1 MAHSPVRQL
10 DLAVVNP
17 PPHHRPAATDNGG
30 KMISVALRPAY
41 LAAVLA
47 LVTLSDVAQ
56 AEPVAEFYKGKTLT
70 VIVPIGPGGTYDL
83 YGRLGA
89 KIMEKHLP
97 GNPNVITQL
106 MTGAGG
112 AVAAAYLDKV
122 AAKDGTV
129 LLSMH
134 ASSPQNQVL
143 GVTGDQ
149 YDLRNFLMIGQFVPL
164 NSSLTV
170 WRPTSPAVTIQDA
183 MKKEVVLGS
192 TGAGSYQYQLPALM
206 NVLLGT
212 KFKVILGFKSVS
224 EENIAME
231 RGEIH
236 GRGGTIISWEI
247 TEPHWVK
254 DNKIAHLVQIGA
266 RREKSF
272 ENVPLVQ
279 DLTTNPDHKKAFML
293 IGAASQLGRSLVGTP
308 GIPPD
313 RAKAI
318 RTAFEK
324 GMKDPEILAQA
335 KAWKL
340 DINPISGEDMEKTVM
355 AILDTPQPV
364 VDLVKKAL
372 NIEPKK
378 AK

>member
-1 MAHSPVRQL
+1 MTS
-10 DLAVVNP
+10 
-17 PPHHRPAATDNGG
+17 
-30 KMISVALRPAY
+30 IALRSAC

-47 LVTLSDVAQ
+47 LLTLSDVAQ
-56 AEPVAEFYKGKTLT
+56 ADPVADFYKDKTVT
-70 VIVPIGPGGTYDL
+70 VIVPIGPGGTYDF

-97 GNPNVITQL
+97 GHPKVITQL

-112 AVAAAYLDKV
+112 ALAAAYLDKV

-143 GVTGDQ
+143 GVTGNQ
-149 YDLRNFLMIGQFVPL
+149 YDLRKFLMIGQFVPL

-170 WRPTSPAVTIQDA
+170 WRPTSPALTIQDA

-206 NVLLGT
+206 NKLLGT
-212 KFKVILGFKSVS
+212 KFKIIMGFKSVN
-224 EENIAME
+224 EENVAME

-236 GRGGTIISWEI
+236 GRGGTIISWAI
-247 TEPHWVK
+247 TQPHWVEEH
-254 DNKIAHLVQIGA
+254 KIAHLVQIGA
-266 RREKSF
+266 KPAKGF

-279 DLTTNPDHKKAFML
+279 SLTTNPDYKRALIL

-313 RAKAI
+313 RAKAL
-318 RTAFEK
+318 RVAFEE

-340 DINPISGEDMEKTVM
+340 DLDPISGEEMEKTVKE
-355 AILDTPQPV
+355 ILDTPKPV
-364 VDLVKKAL
+364 VDLVKKEL
-372 NIEPKK
+372 NIKPKK
-378 AK
+378 AKK

>member
-1 MAHSPVRQL
+1 MVVANRTGCIL
-10 DLAVVNP
+10 GAVAIALTTSA
-17 PPHHRPAATDNGG
+17 PA
-30 KMISVALRPAY
+30 
-41 LAAVLA
+41 
-47 LVTLSDVAQ
+47 VAQ
-56 AEPVAEFYKGKTLT
+56 TPEQFYKGKTLT
-70 VIVPIGPGGTYDL
+70 VIVPIGPGGTYDY

-89 KIMEKHLP
+89 KILEKHLP
-97 GNPNVITQL
+97 GKPNVITKL

-112 AVAAAYLDKV
+112 AVAAAHVDKV
-122 AAKDGTV
+122 APRDGTV
-129 LLSMH
+129 FLSMH

-143 GVTGDQ
+143 GVTGDR
-149 YDLRNFLMIGQFVPL
+149 YDLRKFLMIGQFVPL

-170 WRPTSPAVTIQDA
+170 WRPTSPALTIQDA

-206 NVLLGT
+206 NALLGT
-212 KFKVILGFKSVS
+212 KFKIILGFKSVS

-236 GRGGTIISWEI
+236 GRGGTIISWAI
-247 TEPHWVK
+247 TQPHWVK

-266 RREKSF
+266 KRAKGF
-272 ENVPLVQ
+272 EDVPLVQ
-279 DLTTNPDHKKAFML
+279 DLTANPDHKKAFLL

-318 RTAFEK
+318 RAAFEK

-340 DINPISGEDMEKTVM
+340 DLDPISGEDMEKTVQ
-355 AILDTPQPV
+355 AILDTPKPV
-364 VDLVKKAL
+364 VDLVKKQL
-372 NIEPKK
+372 NIKPKK

>member
-1 MAHSPVRQL
+1 MIVADRMRCL
-10 DLAVVNP
+10 LLAGVALTFSL
-17 PPHHRPAATDNGG
+17 PAA
-30 KMISVALRPAY
+30 SQSPE
-41 LAAVLA
+41 
-47 LVTLSDVAQ
+47 Q
-56 AEPVAEFYKGKTLT
+56 FYKGKTLT
-70 VIVPIGPGGTYDL
+70 VIVPIGPGGTYDF

-97 GNPNVITQL
+97 GNPTVITQL

-112 AVAAAYLDKV
+112 AVAAAYLDNV

-143 GVTGDQ
+143 GVTGGR
-149 YDLRNFLMIGQFVPL
+149 YDLRKFLMVGQFVPL

-170 WRPTSPAVTIQDA
+170 WRPTSPALTIQEA

-206 NVLLGT
+206 NELLGT
-212 KFKVILGFKSVS
+212 KFKIILGFKSVS
-224 EENIAME
+224 EENVAME

-236 GRGGTIISWEI
+236 GRGGTIISWAI
-247 TEPHWVK
+247 TEPHWVEE
-254 DNKIAHLVQIGA
+254 NKIAHLVQIGA
-266 RREKSF
+266 KAAKGF
-272 ENVPLVQ
+272 ENVSLVQ
-279 DLTTNPDHKKAFML
+279 DLTTNTDHKKAFML
-293 IGAASQLGRSLVGTP
+293 VGASSQLGRSLVGTP

-313 RAKAI
+313 RANAI
-318 RTAFEK
+318 RAAFEK
-324 GMKDPEILAQA
+324 GVRDPEILALA
-335 KAWKL
+335 KKWKL
-340 DINPISGEDMEKTVM
+340 DLDPISGEEMEETVK

-372 NIEPKK
+372 NIKTKK

>member
-1 MAHSPVRQL
+1 MKS
-10 DLAVVNP
+10 
-17 PPHHRPAATDNGG
+17 
-30 KMISVALRPAY
+30 IALRSVC

-47 LVTLSDVAQ
+47 LVTHPDLAQ
-56 AEPVAEFYKGKTLT
+56 ADPVADFYKGKTVT
-70 VIVPIGPGGTYDL
+70 VILPIGPGGTYDF

-112 AVAAAYLDKV
+112 AVAAAHLDRI

-134 ASSPQNQVL
+134 ASSPQNQAL
-143 GVTGDQ
+143 GVTGTQ
-149 YDLRNFLMIGQFVPL
+149 YDLRKFLMVGQFVPL

-170 WRPTSPAVTIQDA
+170 WRERSPAVTIQEA
-183 MKKEVVLGS
+183 MKQEVVLGS

-206 NVLLGT
+206 NALLGT
-212 KFKVILGFKSVS
+212 KFKIILGFKSVS
-224 EENIAME
+224 EENVAME

-236 GRGGTIISWEI
+236 GRGGTIISWAI

-254 DNKIAHLVQIGA
+254 ENKIAHLVQIGA
-266 RREKSF
+266 KPAKGFEK
-272 ENVPLVQ
+272 VPLVQ
-279 DLTTNPDHKKAFML
+279 DLTANPEHKKAFML
-293 IGAASQLGRSLVGTP
+293 VGASSQLGRSLVGTP

-313 RAKAI
+313 RANAI
-318 RTAFEK
+318 RAAFEK
-324 GMKDPEILAQA
+324 GMKDPEILALA
-335 KAWKL
+335 KKWKL
-340 DINPISGEDMEKTVM
+340 DLDPISGQDMQETVM

-364 VDLVKKAL
+364 VELVRKSL
-372 NIEPKK
+372 NIKSKK

>member
-1 MAHSPVRQL
+1 MSIARRS
-10 DLAVVNP
+10 AW
-17 PPHHRPAATDNGG
+17 
-30 KMISVALRPAY
+30 

-47 LVTLSDVAQ
+47 LATCPGVAR
-56 AEPVAEFYKGKTLT
+56 ADPVAEFYKGKTVT
-70 VIVPIGPGGTYDL
+70 VIVPIGPGGTYDF

-112 AVAAAYLDKV
+112 ALAAAHLDKV
-122 AAKDGTV
+122 ATKDGTV

-143 GVTGDQ
+143 GVTGNR
-149 YDLRNFLMIGQFVPL
+149 YDLRKFLMIGQFVPL

-170 WRPTSPAVTIQDA
+170 WRERSPAVTIQEA

-206 NVLLGT
+206 NALLGT
-212 KFKVILGFKSVS
+212 KFKIILGFKSVS
-224 EENIAME
+224 EENVAME

-236 GRGGTIISWEI
+236 GRGGTIISWAI

-254 DNKIAHLVQIGA
+254 ENKIAHLVQIGA
-266 RREKSF
+266 KPARGF

-279 DLTTNPDHKKAFML
+279 DLTTNPDHKQAFIL
-293 IGAASQLGRSLVGTP
+293 VGASSQLGRSLVGTP
-308 GIPPD
+308 GIPAD
-313 RAKAI
+313 RANAI
-318 RTAFEK
+318 RAAFDK
-324 GMKDPEILAQA
+324 GMRDPEILALA
-335 KAWKL
+335 KKWKL
-340 DINPISGEDMEKTVM
+340 DIDPISGADMQKTVT

-364 VDLVKKAL
+364 VEIVKKAL
-372 NIEPKK
+372 NIKPKA

>member
-1 MAHSPVRQL
+1 MMS
-10 DLAVVNP
+10 N
-17 PPHHRPAATDNGG
+17 
-30 KMISVALRPAY
+30 ALRSAF
-41 LAAVLA
+41 LAAGFA
-47 LVTLSDVAQ
+47 LVACPDVAR
-56 AEPVAEFYKGKTLT
+56 ADSVAEFYKGKTMT
-70 VIVPIGPGGTYDL
+70 MVVPIGPGGTYDF

-89 KIMEKHLP
+89 RIMEKHLP

-112 AVAAAYLDKV
+112 AVAAAFLDNI

-143 GVTGDQ
+143 GVTGGR
-149 YDLRNFLMIGQFVPL
+149 YDLRKFLMIGQFVPL

-170 WRPTSPAVTIQDA
+170 WRETSPALTIQDA
-183 MKKEVVLGS
+183 MKHEVVLGS

-206 NVLLGT
+206 NALLGT
-212 KFKVILGFKSVS
+212 KFKIILGFKSVS
-224 EENIAME
+224 EENVAME

-236 GRGGTIISWEI
+236 GRGGTIISWAI

-266 RREKSF
+266 KRAKGF

-293 IGAASQLGRSLVGTP
+293 VGASSELGRSLVGTP
-308 GIPPD
+308 GIPAD
-313 RAKAI
+313 RANAI
-318 RTAFEK
+318 RVAFDK
-324 GMKDPEILAQA
+324 GMRDPEILELA
-335 KAWKL
+335 KKWKL
-340 DINPISGEDMEKTVM
+340 DVDPVSGADMQKTVTE
-355 AILDTPQPV
+355 ILDTPQPV

-372 NIEPKK
+372 NIGQKK
-378 AK
+378 GK

>member
-1 MAHSPVRQL
+1 MMS
-10 DLAVVNP
+10 
-17 PPHHRPAATDNGG
+17 
-30 KMISVALRPAY
+30 IALRSAC

-47 LVTLSDVAQ
+47 LVTGSDVAQ
-56 AEPVAEFYKGKTLT
+56 ADPVADFYKGKTVT
-70 VIVPIGPGGTYDL
+70 VIVPIGPGGTYDF

-89 KIMEKHLP
+89 KIMSKHLP

-112 AVAAAYLDKV
+112 AVAAAHLDRV

-134 ASSPQNQVL
+134 AGSPQSQAL
-143 GVTGDQ
+143 GVIGNR
-149 YDLRNFLMIGQFVPL
+149 YDLRKFLMVGQFLPL

-170 WRPTSPAVTIQDA
+170 WRATSPATTIQEA

-206 NVLLGT
+206 NALVGT
-212 KFKVILGFKSVS
+212 KFKIILGFKSVN
-224 EENIAME
+224 EENVAME

-236 GRGGTIISWEI
+236 GRGGTILSWAI
-247 TEPHWVK
+247 TQPHWVK

-266 RREKSF
+266 KPAKGFEK
-272 ENVPLVQ
+272 VPLVQ
-279 DLTTNPDHKKAFML
+279 DLTANPDHKKAFML
-293 IGAASQLGRSLVGTP
+293 VGASAQLGRSLVGTP

-318 RTAFEK
+318 RVAFEK

-340 DINPISGEDMEKTVM
+340 DLDPISGEDMEKTVT

-372 NIEPKK
+372 NIKPKK
-378 AK
+378 GKK

>member
-1 MAHSPVRQL
+1 MS
-10 DLAVVNP
+10 
-17 PPHHRPAATDNGG
+17 
-30 KMISVALRPAY
+30 IALRSAC

-47 LVTLSDVAQ
+47 LVPHGVAQ
-56 AEPVAEFYKGKTLT
+56 ADAVADFYKGKTVT
-70 VIVPIGPGGTYDL
+70 VIVPIGPGGTYDF

-97 GNPNVITQL
+97 GNPTVITKL

-112 AVAAAYLDKV
+112 ALAAAHLDSV
-122 AAKDGTV
+122 APKDGTV

-143 GVTGDQ
+143 GVTGNR
-149 YDLRNFLMIGQFVPL
+149 YDLRKFLMVGQFVPL

-170 WRPTSPAVTIQDA
+170 WRATSPAVTIQEA

-206 NVLLGT
+206 NALLGT
-212 KFKVILGFKSVS
+212 KFKIILGFKSVS

-236 GRGGTIISWEI
+236 GRGGTIISWAI
-247 TEPHWVK
+247 TQPSWVK
-254 DNKIAHLVQIGA
+254 ENKIAHLVQIGA
-266 RREKSF
+266 KRAKGF

-279 DLTTNPDHKKAFML
+279 ELTTNPDHKKALIL

-308 GIPPD
+308 GIPAD

-340 DINPISGEDMEKTVM
+340 DLDPISGEEMEETVKE
-355 AILDTPQPV
+355 ILDTPKPV
-364 VDLVKKAL
+364 VELVKKEL
-372 NIEPKK
+372 KIKPKK
-378 AK
+378 GKK

>member
-1 MAHSPVRQL
+1 MMS
-10 DLAVVNP
+10 
-17 PPHHRPAATDNGG
+17 
-30 KMISVALRPAY
+30 IALRTAC

-47 LVTLSDVAQ
+47 LVPRPEAAQ
-56 AEPVAEFYKGKTLT
+56 ADPVADFYKGKKMT
-70 VIVPIGPGGTYDL
+70 VILPIGPGGTYDF

-89 KIMEKHLP
+89 RIMEKHLP
-97 GNPNVITQL
+97 GNPTVITQL
-106 MTGAGG
+106 MTGAL
-112 AVAAAYLDKV
+112 AAGYLDKI

-143 GVTGDQ
+143 GVTGNR
-149 YDLRNFLMIGQFVPL
+149 YDLRNFLMVGQFVPL

-170 WRPTSPAVTIQDA
+170 WRETSPALTIQEA

-206 NVLLGT
+206 NALLGT
-212 KFKVILGFKSVS
+212 KFKIILGFKSVS
-224 EENIAME
+224 EENVAME

-236 GRGGTIISWEI
+236 GRGGTIISWAI

-254 DNKIAHLVQIGA
+254 EDKIAHLVQIGA
-266 RREKSF
+266 KPAKGFEK
-272 ENVPLVQ
+272 VPLVQ

-293 IGAASQLGRSLVGTP
+293 VGASSQLGRSLVGTP
-308 GIPPD
+308 GIPQD
-313 RAKAI
+313 RANAI
-318 RTAFEK
+318 RAAFEK
-324 GMKDPEILAQA
+324 GMKDPEILELA
-335 KAWKL
+335 KKWKL
-340 DINPISGEDMEKTVM
+340 DLDPISGQEMQETVT

-372 NIEPKK
+372 NIKEKG

>member
-1 MAHSPVRQL
+1 VLPAVSHIARAQAYPTRPVRIISI
-10 DLAVVNP
+10 DLRSAC
-17 PPHHRPAATDNGG
+17 
-30 KMISVALRPAY
+30 
-41 LAAVLA
+41 LAAVFA
-47 LVTLSDVAQ
+47 LVTCPGSAQ
-56 AEPVAEFYKGKTLT
+56 ADPVAEFYKGKTLT
-70 VIVPIGPGGTYDL
+70 VIVPVGPGGAYDF

-97 GNPNVITQL
+97 GKPTVITKL

-112 AVAAAYLDKV
+112 AVAAAHVDKV

-129 LLSMH
+129 LLAMH
-134 ASSPQNQVL
+134 SGSPQNQVL
-143 GVTGDQ
+143 GVTSNQ
-149 YDLRNFLMIGQFVPL
+149 YDLRKFLMIGQFVPL

-170 WRPTSPAVTIQDA
+170 WRPTSPALTVQEA

-212 KFKVILGFKSVS
+212 KFKVILGFKSTNEQNV
-224 EENIAME
+224 AME

-236 GRGGTIISWEI
+236 GRGGTIITWAI
-247 TEPHWVK
+247 TAPDWVK
-254 DNKIAHLVQIGA
+254 ENKIAHLVQIGA
-266 RREKSF
+266 KPAKGF
-272 ENVPLVQ
+272 ETVPLVQ
-279 DLTTNPDHKKAFML
+279 DLTTTPDHKKAFML
-293 IGAASQLGRSLVGTP
+293 VGASSQLGRSLVGTP

-313 RAKAI
+313 RARAI
-318 RTAFEK
+318 RAAFEK

-340 DINPISGEDMEKTVM
+340 DLDPIPGEDMERTVN

-364 VDLVKKAL
+364 VELVRKAL
-372 NIEPKK
+372 NIKTAN

>member
-1 MAHSPVRQL
+1 MS
-10 DLAVVNP
+10 
-17 PPHHRPAATDNGG
+17 
-30 KMISVALRPAY
+30 IALRSAC
-41 LAAVLA
+41 LAGVLA
-47 LVTLSDVAQ
+47 FATLGDVAQ
-56 AEPVAEFYKGKTLT
+56 ADSVADFYKDKTVT
-70 VIVPIGPGGTYDL
+70 VVVPIGPGGTYDF

-97 GNPNVITQL
+97 GHPKVITQL

-112 AVAAAYLDKV
+112 ALAAGYLAKV

-129 LLSMH
+129 LLCMH

-149 YDLRNFLMIGQFVPL
+149 YDLRKFLMIGQFVPL

-170 WRPTSPAVTIQDA
+170 WRPTSPALNIEDA
-183 MKKEVVLGS
+183 KKKQVVFGS

-206 NVLLGT
+206 NALLGT
-212 KFKVILGFKSVS
+212 KFKIILGFKSVN
-224 EENIAME
+224 EENVAME

-236 GRGGTIISWEI
+236 GRGGTIMSWAI
-247 TEPHWVK
+247 TEPQWVK

-266 RREKSF
+266 KPAKGF

-279 DLTTNPDHKKAFML
+279 DLTTNPDYKKAFML
-293 IGAASQLGRSLVGTP
+293 VGASSQLGRSLVGTP

-313 RAKAI
+313 RAKAL
-318 RTAFEK
+318 REAFEK

-340 DINPISGEDMEKTVM
+340 DLDPISGEEMEATVN
-355 AILDTPQPV
+355 AILDTPRPV
-364 VDLVKKAL
+364 VDLVKKEL
-372 NIEPKK
+372 NIKSK
-378 AK
+378 GAK

>member
-1 MAHSPVRQL
+1 M
-10 DLAVVNP
+10 
-17 PPHHRPAATDNGG
+17 RPSAC
-30 KMISVALRPAY
+30 

-47 LVTLSDVAQ
+47 LATVIDVAQ
-56 AEPVAEFYKGKTLT
+56 IGVAQADPVAEFYKGKTVT
-70 VIVPIGPGGTYDL
+70 VVVPIGPGGTYDF

-89 KIMEKHLP
+89 RIMEKHLP

-112 AVAAAYLDKV
+112 AVAAGHLDKI

-149 YDLRNFLMIGQFVPL
+149 YDLRKFLMIGQFVPL

-170 WRPTSPAVTIQDA
+170 WRATSPALTIQDA
-183 MKKEVVLGS
+183 KQKEVVFGS

-224 EENIAME
+224 EENVAME

-236 GRGGTIISWEI
+236 GRGGTLISWAI
-247 TEPHWVK
+247 TEPHWVQE
-254 DNKIAHLVQIGA
+254 NKIVHLAQIGA
-266 RREKSF
+266 KPAKGF

-293 IGAASQLGRSLVGTP
+293 VGASSQLGRSLVGTP
-308 GIPPD
+308 GIPQD
-313 RAKAI
+313 RANAL
-318 RTAFEK
+318 RAAFEK
-324 GMKDPEILAQA
+324 GMKDPEILALA
-335 KAWKL
+335 RKWKL
-340 DINPISGEDMEKTVM
+340 DIDPIPGEEMQKTVTE
-355 AILDTPQPV
+355 ILDTPQPV
-364 VDLVKKAL
+364 VELVRKAL
-372 NIEPKK
+372 NIK
-378 AK
+378 AKK